1 MCGPLA
7 AQMNEVPSPQ
17 LHACAHMCVHRCMC
31 FMTVALNLHRQLY
44 WTTGHSIVQSTLSG
58 SNPQTIFTTTTL
70 DCVFSLALNAKLYW
84 TERCFN
90 ITFRSIRSLNL
101 TTLSESVII
110 EDTSIDPYF
119 GVAVFEDSVFW
130 TGSAAVYS
138 RSTAV
143 GGGGGGGGW
152 GYKPGLPQ
160 L

>member
-1 MCGPLA
+1 
-7 AQMNEVPSPQ
+7 
-17 LHACAHMCVHRCMC
+17 
-31 FMTVALNLHRQLY
+31 MTVALNLHRRLY

-110 EDTSIDPYF
+110 EDTSIDPYY

-143 GGGGGGGGW
+143 GGGGGGGGLQARSTTTLAMVELSS
-152 GYKPGLPQ
+152 GEL